1 MSSFSRLLV
10 LISQRN
16 ESNLVL
22 SGQQETTHKQQY
34 FLEVNPIVFA
44 ICLLITQK
52 L

>member
-1 MSSFSRLLV
+1 MSSFSSLLV

-22 SGQQETTHKQQY
+22 SGQQETIHKQQG
-34 FLEVNPIVFA
+34 FLRGNPIVIG
-44 ICLLITQK
+44 ICLLITQQ